1 MEADTSWS
9 SLFSPPPE
17 PGQPPWK
24 TGASW
29 VSLAHGDAVLYRIE
43 YKMVAV
49 FLVLLV
55 CVVGIVG
62 NAMVV
67 LVVLTMR
74 DMPTP
79 TNCYLVSLALADLTV
94 LVAAGLPNVSDSLAG
109 QWVYGHAGCLGI
121 TYLQYLGINASSCSI
136 LAFTVER
143 YIAICHPM
151 RAQTVCTVARAERI
165 IAAVWGVT
173 SVYCLAWFFLVDLSV
188 SEGRGLECGYKVSR
202 SLYLPIY
209 LLDFAVFF
217 VTPLLAATVLYGLIG
232 RMLLRSSLPHPPHRG
247 GSNTW
252 RGAGTAE
259 RQPRG
264 PGGGTGGSCP
274 ASRGFPSSRKQVTKM
289 LVVVV
294 LLFAVLWLPY
304 RTLVLL
310 NSFVARPVLDPW
322 VLLFCRTC
330 VYANSAINPVVYS
343 LMSRKFRAA
352 FWRLCRC
359 GAEERQRPSAH
370 LTSTSHSV
378 VRETPQT
385 TQPGRGEAAG
395 PPPPQQEPCF
405 SAV

>member
-1 MEADTSWS
+1 MILATFS
-9 SLFSPPPE
+9 SLT
-17 PGQPPWK
+17 QQ
-24 TGASW
+24 T
-29 VSLAHGDAVLYRIE
+29 
-43 YKMVAV
+43 
-49 FLVLLV
+49 
-55 CVVGIVG
+55 
-62 NAMVV
+62 
-67 LVVLTMR
+67 
-74 DMPTP
+74 
-79 TNCYLVSLALADLTV
+79 
-94 LVAAGLPNVSDSLAG
+94 LP
-109 QWVYGHAGCLGI
+109 
-121 TYLQYLGINASSCSI
+121 
-136 LAFTVER
+136 
-143 YIAICHPM
+143 
-151 RAQTVCTVARAERI
+151 
-165 IAAVWGVT
+165 
-173 SVYCLAWFFLVDLSV
+173 
-188 SEGRGLECGYKVSR
+188 
-202 SLYLPIY
+202 
-209 LLDFAVFF
+209 
-217 VTPLLAATVLYGLIG
+217 
-232 RMLLRSSLPHPPHRG
+232 
-247 GSNTW
+247 
-252 RGAGTAE
+252 GAGAAAHLPVAFA
-259 RQPRG
+259 RPPARG
-264 PGGGTGGSCP
+264 VP
-274 ASRGFPSSRKQVTKM
+274 APWPPSSPLCPQVTKM